1 VNARSCTAKRPRN
14 WRQVFFLGAYYFFLT
29 GAILALGY
37 STYVVVDARAYQ
49 AIEQSRFSSARPTP
63 GVHAVADGDVIGE
76 LSIPRL
82 GLKTIV
88 AQGDSAKVL
97 RRAVGH
103 LRETPLPGEPG
114 NVALAGHRDGFF
126 RPLRNIRAGDAISLN
141 TLDGEFVYRVETTEV
156 VLPSEVQVLQPSR
169 VNTLTL
175 VTCYPFY
182 YVGSAPKRFIVRA
195 RQIGRL
201 PAEMPPGGSPVHF

>member
-1 VNARSCTAKRPRN
+1 
-14 WRQVFFLGAYYFFLT
+14 VFFRGAYFFFLS

-49 AIEQSRFSSARPTP
+49 AIEESKLSHMTP
-63 GVHAVADGDVIGE
+63 AQGIHAVADGDVIGE
-76 LSIPRL
+76 MNIPRL

-126 RPLRNIRAGDAISLN
+126 RPLRNIRTGDTISLN
-141 TLDGEFVYRVETTEV
+141 TLDGEFVYQVESTEV
-156 VLPSEVQVLQPSR
+156 VFPSDVQVLQPSR
-169 VNTLTL
+169 QNTLTL
-175 VTCYPFY
+175 VTCFPFY

-201 PAEMPPGGSPVHF
+201 PAESPVAESPLHF

>member
-1 VNARSCTAKRPRN
+1 MKARASLAKRPRS
-14 WRQVFFLGAYYFFLT
+14 WRRKIFFGAYYLFLT

-49 AIEQSRFSSARPTP
+49 AITESRLSTMRPTQ
-63 GVHAVADGDVIGE
+63 GARAVADGEVIGE
-76 LSIPRL
+76 MNIPRL

-88 AQGDSAKVL
+88 AQGQSSKVL

-103 LRETPLPGEPG
+103 LSDSAMPGQPG
-114 NVALAGHRDGFF
+114 NVTLAGHRDTFF
-126 RPLRNIRAGDAISLN
+126 RPLRKIQPGDAISFN
-141 TLDGEFVYRVETTEV
+141 TADGEFVYQVESTEV
-156 VLPSEVQVLQPSR
+156 VMPSDVAVLQPSR
-169 VNTLTL
+169 ENTLTL
-175 VTCYPFY
+175 VTCFPFY

-201 PAEMPPGGSPVHF
+201 PAESPVAE